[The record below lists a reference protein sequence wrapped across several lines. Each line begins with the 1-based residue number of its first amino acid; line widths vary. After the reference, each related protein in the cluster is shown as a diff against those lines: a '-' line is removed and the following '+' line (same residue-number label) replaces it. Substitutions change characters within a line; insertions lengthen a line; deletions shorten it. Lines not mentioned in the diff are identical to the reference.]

1 MTLLH
6 ETGVASG
13 LLLGFLFGYVL
24 ENAGFGSPCKLTAQ
38 FRLSDWSVFK
48 VMFSA
53 IVIAATGL
61 HLATTLGW
69 VEDGSFYIVPAAL
82 GAAAV
87 GGALLGIGFAVGG
100 YCPGTS
106 VVGLFSGRL
115 DALAF
120 LTGLLGGTWLF
131 ADVYDHID
139 WLPSWGEIQ
148 VDTLPEA
155 LGLPESG
162 VLAILALLAVGVFA
176 IGAAFERR
184 LRGPVTAQEALAGN
198 SNN

>member
-6 ETGVASG
+6 ESGVASG

-53 IVIAATGL
+53 IVIAAAGL
-61 HLATTLGW
+61 HITTTLGW
-69 VEDGSFYIVPAAL
+69 VEDGSFYVVPATL

-106 VVGLFSGRL
+106 VVGLLSGRL

-120 LTGLLGGTWLF
+120 LAGLLGGTWMF
-131 ADVYDHID
+131 ADVYESIE
-139 WLPSWGEIQ
+139 WLPTWGEIQ

-155 LGLPESG
+155 FGLPETTI
-162 VLAILALLAVGVFA
+162 LAILAVLALGVFL
-176 IGAAFERR
+176 IGAVFERR
-184 LRGPVTAQEALAGN
+184 LRGPVTASEAVAGA